1 MGCRGWS
8 TNNLSIL
15 ISQMRGDSRFVVR
28 PWRLCFYAGALAAGL
43 ALAANAQP
51 APPKQ
56 PLAEEVFKNVQV
68 LKGIPV
74 GEFMDT
80 MGFFSASL
88 GSNCVH
94 CHVDESLTHWDKFAE
109 DVPRKRVARQMIQ
122 MVNALNKANFGGARI
137 VTCYSCHHGDV
148 RPESVPSL
156 LSQYSLPVE
165 DPNKVEI
172 VPDASL
178 DPSAE
183 QILDKYVKALGDPQ
197 HLTSF
202 IAKGT
207 YEGYDT
213 YEQKVPLE
221 IYAKAPNQRTIIVHT
236 QSGDT
241 TTTFDGHSG
250 WVAAVDKPVTLLPL
264 SPGGETD
271 GARLEAD
278 LAFPAHIK
286 SSLSGW
292 RVGFPLTAIDDRPV
306 QIVQGTGAGSTRVKL
321 YFDVESGLLVRT
333 LRYTNTAVGLVPTQI
348 DYSHYREVSGG
359 RMPFH
364 WVVTWPDGRSTIDLS
379 DVQANVPIDAGRFA
393 QPAPAVVRQIK
404 AVPSGTTR

>member
-1 MGCRGWS
+1 MTRLWRRCVS
-8 TNNLSIL
+8 A
-15 ISQMRGDSRFVVR
+15 VVI
-28 PWRLCFYAGALAAGL
+28 AALAP
-43 ALAANAQP
+43 AATAQSVSP
-51 APPKQ
+51 KPPV
-56 PLAEEVFKNVQV
+56 AEEVFKNVQV

-94 CHVDESLTHWDKFAE
+94 CHVDESLTHWEKFAE

-122 MVNALNKANFGGARI
+122 MVNALNKANFGGARV

-172 VPDASL
+172 VPGAPPGS
-178 DPSAE
+178 SADE
-183 QILDKYVKALGDPQ
+183 ILDKYIKALGDPQ
-197 HLTSF
+197 RLTSF

-221 IYAKAPNQRTIIVHT
+221 IFAKTPNQRAVIVHT

-241 TTTFDGHSG
+241 TTTFDGRSG

-271 GARLEAD
+271 GARLEAG
-278 LAFPAHIK
+278 LAFPAYIK
-286 SSLSGW
+286 NSLNAW
-292 RVGFPLTAIDDRPV
+292 LVGFPLTAINDRPV
-306 QIVQGTGAGSTRVKL
+306 QIVQGTGAGGTRVKL
-321 YFDVESGLLVRT
+321 YFDVESSLLVRS

-348 DYSHYREVSGG
+348 DYSDYREVSGV

-364 WVVTWPDGRSTIDLS
+364 WVVTWTDGRSTIDLS
-379 DVQANVPIDAGRFA
+379 DVQANVPTDAGRFA

-404 AVPSGTTR
+404 VVPSGTTR